1 MLVECVL
8 DAATAGITDVDMSEI
23 ASNISDD
30 AAAVAEIG
38 RGRQPALT
46 GCPWHDVNEMLQSVG
61 LRPTRQ
67 RMALGWLLFAKGDR
81 HVSAEMLYEE
91 ALRAREPLS
100 LATVYNT
107 LRQFS
112 EAGLLRQVSVSGP
125 KTFFDTNVS
134 EHHHFYNEDDETVVD
149 IPGSTI
155 QVAGLPEAPDG
166 MIISSVEVIV
176 RLRRADGQEIDTK
189 MPLAHLAAHH
199 A

>member
-1 MLVECVL
+1 MSVL
-8 DAATAGITDVDMSEI
+8 ASKDHDHRPVAADHIPWPQKSP
-23 ASNISDD
+23 ASCPIS
-30 AAAVAEIG
+30 AVKTRLRNA
-38 RGRQPALT
+38 
-46 GCPWHDVNEMLQSVG
+46 G

-134 EHHHFYNEDDETVVD
+134 EHHHFYNEEDETVVD
-149 IPGSTI
+149 IPCSTI
-155 QVAGLPEAPDG
+155 QVAGLPVPPEG
-166 MIISSVEVIV
+166 MMISSVEVIV
-176 RLRRADGQEIDTK
+176 RLRRADGQETVTK
-189 MPLAHLAAHH
+189 AAGGRR

>member
-1 MLVECVL
+1 MSFSSPKEQ
-8 DAATAGITDVDMSEI
+8 TAQRTMADQIPWPQKSP
-23 ASNISDD
+23 ASCPIS
-30 AAAVAEIG
+30 AVKA
-38 RGRQPALT
+38 RLRTA
-46 GCPWHDVNEMLQSVG
+46 G

-155 QVAGLPEAPDG
+155 QVAGLPEAPEG
-166 MIISSVEVIV
+166 MMISSVEVIV
-176 RLRRADGQEIDTK
+176 RLRRADGQEIETRAIESRA
-189 MPLAHLAAHH
+189 PEGRIAVGGH
-199 A
+199 

>member
-1 MLVECVL
+1 MSFSSPK
-8 DAATAGITDVDMSEI
+8 DQTAQRAMADQIPWPQKSP
-23 ASNISDD
+23 ASCPIS
-30 AAAVAEIG
+30 AVKA
-38 RGRQPALT
+38 RLRTA
-46 GCPWHDVNEMLQSVG
+46 G

-149 IPGSTI
+149 IPGSTS
-155 QVAGLPEAPDG
+155 QVAGLPEAPEG
-166 MIISSVEVIV
+166 MMISSVEVIV
-176 RLRRADGQEIDTK
+176 RLRRADGQEIETRTTE
-189 MPLAHLAAHH
+189 HRGHEGRVAAGGH
-199 A
+199 

>member
-1 MLVECVL
+1 MSGLPLKDGNPVRN
-8 DAATAGITDVDMSEI
+8 AAEQIPWPQKSP
-23 ASNISDD
+23 ASCPIS
-30 AAAVAEIG
+30 AVKS
-38 RGRQPALT
+38 RLR
-46 GCPWHDVNEMLQSVG
+46 SVG

-112 EAGLLRQVSVSGP
+112 EVGLLRQVSVSGP

-134 EHHHFYNEDDETVVD
+134 EHHHFYNEDDETVSD
-149 IPGSTI
+149 IAGSEI
-155 QVAGLPEAPDG
+155 RVSGLPDAPEG
-166 MIISSVEVIV
+166 MMISSVEVIV
-176 RLRRADGQEIDTK
+176 RLRRADGEEIVTK
-189 MPLAHLAAHH
+189 RTGTH

>member
-1 MLVECVL
+1 MEGVSMGVSSVKEL
-8 DAATAGITDVDMSEI
+8 DQNRVVADPIPWPEKSP
-23 ASNISDD
+23 ASCPIS
-30 AAAVAEIG
+30 AVKSRLRVA
-38 RGRQPALT
+38 
-46 GCPWHDVNEMLQSVG
+46 G

-91 ALRAREPLS
+91 AIRAREPLS

-134 EHHHFYNEDDETVVD
+134 EHHHFYNEEDETVVD
-149 IPGSTI
+149 IPASTI
-155 QVAGLPEAPDG
+155 QVAGLPEAPEG
-166 MIISSVEVIV
+166 MVISSVEVIV
-176 RLRRADGQEIDTK
+176 RLRRADGSEVEAKIAQGR
-189 MPLAHLAAHH
+189 LA
-199 A
+199 